1 MEKNEVKEES
11 VICDECG
18 KEPIITGR
26 SEHEYTED
34 EIKAIKD
41 GYGCTGSGFLWE
53 AKDGK
58 SYCDYCYDYVFYP
71 REYGFTRTDLHEGRA
86 GYDEEGKP
94 IHQIH

>member
-18 KEPIITGR
+18 KEPIIT
-26 SEHEYTED
+26 D
-34 EIKAIKD
+34 E
-41 GYGCTGSGFLWE
+41 TGGGFLWE

-71 REYGFTRTDLHEGRA
+71 REYGFTRTDLYEGKA
-86 GYDEEGKP
+86 GYDEEGNP